1 MEKFSLFSSFLPSGG
16 RDAAD
21 GLDGTVG
28 GVGHNDKFD
37 GTVGGVGRD
46 DGLDGTVG
54 GAGHEETDGGLGGQS
69 FYPKEAYPSGFEAGG
84 RADENA
90 AEHDG
95 GAVRQADAVRA
106 LSELLKQEVP
116 FFTQNPPVGQQSEP
130 AAEEGGTA
138 AEKAKA
144 PAPAAMLNV
153 LRRHDAA
160 AERIRRERAPTG
172 KKEEK

>member
-16 RDAAD
+16 QDAAD

-28 GVGHNDKFD
+28 D
-37 GTVGGVGRD
+37 VGRD
-46 DGLDGTVG
+46 DRLDGTAGVGHDGGLDGTAGGVG
-54 GAGHEETDGGLGGQS
+54 YEETDGGLGGQP
-69 FYPKEAYPSGFEAGG
+69 FYPNEAYPSGFKADG
-84 RADENA
+84 RADDNA
-90 AEHDG
+90 AGHDG

-116 FFTQNPPVGQQSEP
+116 FFTQNPPVERQSEP

-138 AEKAKA
+138 ADGTKA
-144 PAPAAMLNV
+144 PDPAAMLNV

-160 AERIRRERAPTG
+160 AERIRRDRAPTDNKE
-172 KKEEK
+172 KK